1 MATCTVTPIGAFG
14 SEDWGIETEE
24 AGFTATTSVTVTER
38 AEKAEGKDSKGC
50 VVAVIYY
57 NKTSEVVVEGIGAN
71 SQQAGSEMTLAT
83 EVDNGTVYVEEST
96 ITYTNDDWVKTSIKG
111 IAYENVT
118 A

>member
-1 MATCTVTPIGAFG
+1 MACTINVVSDSFTEA
-14 SEDWGIETEE
+14 DWGIGQEE

-71 SQQAGSEMTLAT
+71 GQAAGEAMSLTT
-83 EVDNGTVYVEEST
+83 TVDNGTVYVEEST
-96 ITYTNDDWVKTSIKG
+96 ITYTNDDWVKTSVKG
-111 IAYENVT
+111 IAYENIS
-118 A
+118 

>member
-1 MATCTVTPIGAFG
+1 MACTVTPIGAFTA
-14 SEDWGIETEE
+14 EDWGITTEE

-71 SQQAGSEMTLAT
+71 GQAAGAT
-83 EVDNGTVYVEEST
+83 MSLSTSVDHGTVYVEEST

-111 IAYENVT
+111 IAYENIN
-118 A
+118 